1 MIFIKKEDL
10 KTQINV
16 KDNLIG
22 IMRVGNKEGNMMV
35 VLLHIQ
41 I

>member
-22 IMRVGNKEGNMMV
+22 IMRVGNKEGNMV